1 MMKLFMIGASGYI
14 GSVVADRVKADGHAI
29 TGMARSADAA
39 AQLAAAGIEPV
50 RGAMSDYDVL
60 GEQAIKN
67 DGVVQIA
74 TGGFLVQAVES
85 VSESVGAADAILE
98 ALAGTDKPYVL
109 TSGTGAY
116 FDTGVAFPE
125 RVVTEADPISPP
137 HFYAHLGDILR
148 KVAATDDVRSIV
160 LTPGQVYGRAGG
172 YIGPIARLFNGVRK
186 HGVVYAVAPGT
197 NAITYVHVDD
207 LADLYALALRGTD
220 TSGTFIAATDT
231 VTQIDVAKAVS
242 RAAGLG
248 GEVEF
253 VDYPTMRE
261 LNGRASE
268 LDFWVNCRAS
278 SQKARDVLGW
288 QPHRPGVIAE
298 LASLPKPLEL
308 NSVYP
313 EPKRQLAAARVN
325 F

>member
-14 GSVVADRVKADGHAI
+14 GSVVAERLQADGHVI
-29 TGMARSADAA
+29 TGLARSADAA

-50 RGAMSDYDVL
+50 RGALGDFDVL
-60 GEQAIKN
+60 AEQARKA

-74 TGGFLVQAVES
+74 TGGFLVQALES
-85 VSESVGAADAILE
+85 VNETVGASDVLME
-98 ALAGTDKPYVL
+98 ALVGTEKPYVL
-109 TSGTGAY
+109 TGGTGAY
-116 FDTGVAFPE
+116 IDTGIAFPE

-148 KVAATDDVRSIV
+148 KVAATDAVRSIV
-160 LTPGQVYGRAGG
+160 LMPGQVYGRGGG

-186 HGVVYAVAPGT
+186 HGVVYAVGPGT
-197 NAITYVHVDD
+197 NGTTFVHVDD
-207 LADLYALALRGTD
+207 LADLFAFALRATD
-220 TSGTFIAATDT
+220 TRGSFIAATDT
-231 VTQIDVAKAVS
+231 VTAIDIARAVS

-248 GEVEF
+248 GEVKF
-253 VDYPTMRE
+253 VDYPRMRE
-261 LNGRASE
+261 LNGRANE

-288 QPHRPGVIAE
+288 QPHRLGVIAE
-298 LASLPKPLEL
+298 LASLPQPLDL
-308 NSVYP
+308 NTVYP
-313 EPKRQLAAARVN
+313 GPRRHAAAALVN